1 MICWHLDTSPLG
13 ERTEPCLTSADQ
25 MNQTSWPRLNL
36 STSALVWARR
46 RRSSTEISR
55 NMAAVISRELPTIR
69 SHTATGHVAT
79 VIATL
84 PLLT

>member
-1 MICWHLDTSPLG
+1 M
-13 ERTEPCLTSADQ
+13 TSADQ

-36 STSALVWARR
+36 SPVSLVVARR

-55 NMAAVISRELPTIR
+55 NMVTVISRELPTIR
-69 SHTATGHVAT
+69 SHTATWHVAT
-79 VIATL
+79 ATLTSTL

>member
-1 MICWHLDTSPLG
+1 M
-13 ERTEPCLTSADQ
+13 TSADQ

-36 STSALVWARR
+36 SPVSLVWARR

-69 SHTATGHVAT
+69 SHTVTWHVAT
-79 VIATL
+79 ATLTSTL